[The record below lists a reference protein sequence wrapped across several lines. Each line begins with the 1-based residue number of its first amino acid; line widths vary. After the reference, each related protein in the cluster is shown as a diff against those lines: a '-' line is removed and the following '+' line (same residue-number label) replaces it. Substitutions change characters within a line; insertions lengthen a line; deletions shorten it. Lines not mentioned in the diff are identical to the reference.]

1 MKKGKFQSKYSF
13 INIVDEKHFHKKNA
27 RFEKSQVQVE
37 QGVIMAK
44 QNFKRNLLLTLY
56 REGKHSDMGIV
67 FPAAS

>member
-1 MKKGKFQSKYSF
+1 MQGLRK
-13 INIVDEKHFHKKNA
+13 I
-27 RFEKSQVQVE
+27 QVE
-37 QGVIMAK
+37 KGVIMAK